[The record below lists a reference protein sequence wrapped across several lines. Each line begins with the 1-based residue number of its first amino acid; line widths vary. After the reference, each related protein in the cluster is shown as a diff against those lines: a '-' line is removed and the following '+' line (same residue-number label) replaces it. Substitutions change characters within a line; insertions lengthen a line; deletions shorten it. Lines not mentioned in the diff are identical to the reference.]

1 MLDTR
6 HGWQSL
12 QEAFPHPPEPPGLW
26 LVSALGQ
33 MCRPLLLCPALNAHV
48 RQFLLS
54 TRCSR
59 PPFLLPIH
67 LRICGPHSPSEPGL

>member
-1 MLDTR
+1 MDQNCSFKLVKEQEVLDTR

-54 TRCSR
+54 TRRC
-59 PPFLLPIH
+59 F
-67 LRICGPHSPSEPGL
+67 